1 MNYVVQRLLTFP
13 LILLGVS
20 VLVFFSIRLIPG
32 DAITAML
39 GTEAGLLTPAQRA
52 ALASYF
58 GIDQPVMTQYL
69 RWLTGLFRGDLG
81 ISVTYGKPV
90 LGVILERF
98 PLTLELALLS
108 MLIALCVGIPLGVLA
123 ATRNERPSDL
133 VVRILA
139 MLGQSTPN
147 FVVGLLII
155 YVLSVYFGM
164 VPTMGVFTPL
174 TVDPLAN
181 LGQLIFPA
189 ITLGFAF
196 AASVTRISRSAM
208 LDVLSDDYIRTARSK
223 GASARRVVWRHAL
236 PNALIP
242 VVTLSGVEFGYL
254 LGGAVIVEQ
263 IFALPGIGRLVLEA
277 ISQRDYALVE
287 ACVLF
292 IAFNFLVVNLIVD
305 LTYAG
310 LFGLRNIPAEH
321 IQPFLLGEAPRLLFP
336 FARNILSDITRE
348 GGFPPVLMQPIDF
361 LALWQ
366 SRRPQAANA

>member
-1 MNYVVQRLLTFP
+1 MNYVIQRLITFP

-20 VLVFFSIRLIPG
+20 ILVFFSIRLIPG

-39 GTEAGLLTPAQRA
+39 GTEAGLLTPDQRA
-52 ALASYF
+52 ALANYF
-58 GIDQPVMTQYL
+58 GIDQPVWTQNG
-69 RWLTGLFRGDLG
+69 RWLTGLFHGDLG

-90 LGVILERF
+90 LGIILDRF

-108 MLIALCVGIPLGVLA
+108 MLIALCIGIPLGVLA
-123 ATRNERPSDL
+123 ATRNEKPADL

-155 YVLSVYFGM
+155 YVLSVWFGFL
-164 VPTMGVFTPL
+164 PAMGTFSSLFT
-174 TVDPLAN
+174 DPLAN

-223 GASARRVVWRHAL
+223 GASARSVVWRHAL

-242 VVTLSGVEFGYL
+242 VLTLSGVEFGYL

-263 IFALPGIGRLVLEA
+263 IFALPGLGRLVLDA
-277 ISQRDYALVE
+277 ITQRDYALVE
-287 ACVLF
+287 GCVLF
-292 IAFNFLVVNLIVD
+292 IAFNFLVVNLLVD
-305 LTYAG
+305 LAYVA
-310 LFGLRNIPAEH
+310 ID
-321 IQPFLLGEAPRLLFP
+321 PRIRLD
-336 FARNILSDITRE
+336 A
-348 GGFPPVLMQPIDF
+348 
-361 LALWQ
+361 
-366 SRRPQAANA
+366 

>member
-1 MNYVVQRLLTFP
+1 MNYVAQRLLTFP

-20 VLVFFSIRLIPG
+20 VVVFFSIRLIPG

-52 ALASYF
+52 SLASYF
-58 GIDQPVMTQYL
+58 GLDQPVWAQYGH
-69 RWLTGLFRGDLG
+69 WVAGLFRGDLG

-108 MLIALCVGIPLGVLA
+108 MLIALCTGVPLGVLA

-133 VVRILA
+133 VVRLFA
-139 MLGQSTPN
+139 MLGQSTPS
-147 FVVGLLII
+147 FVIGLLII
-155 YVLSVYFGM
+155 FVLSVGFGV
-164 VPTMGVFTPL
+164 VPTMGTFTPL

-196 AASVTRISRSAM
+196 AASVTRICRSAM
-208 LDVLSDDYIRTARSK
+208 LDVLSDDYVRTARSK
-223 GASARRVVWRHAL
+223 GASQRRVVWRHAL

-263 IFALPGIGRLVLEA
+263 IFALPGLGRLVLDA
-277 ISQRDYALVE
+277 ITHRDYALVE
-287 ACVLF
+287 GAVLF
-292 IAFNFLVVNLIVD
+292 IAFNFLVVNLLVD
-305 LTYAG
+305 LAYVG
-310 LFGLRNIPAEH
+310 LDPRIR
-321 IQPFLLGEAPRLLFP
+321 LG
-336 FARNILSDITRE
+336 AR
-348 GGFPPVLMQPIDF
+348 
-361 LALWQ
+361 
-366 SRRPQAANA
+366 

>member
-1 MNYVVQRLLTFP
+1 MSYVAQRLLTFP

-20 VLVFFSIRLIPG
+20 VLVFVSIRLIPG

-39 GTEAGLLTPAQRA
+39 GTEAGLLTPDQRA

-58 GIDQPVMTQYL
+58 GIDQPVWSQYL
-69 RWLTGLFRGDLG
+69 RWLAGLFQGDLG
-81 ISVTYGKPV
+81 LSTIYGKSV
-90 LGVILERF
+90 LTVILERF

-108 MLIALCVGIPLGVLA
+108 MLIALAVGIPLGVLA

-147 FVVGLLII
+147 FVLGVLII
-155 YVLSVYFGM
+155 YVLSVYFGV
-164 VPTMGVFTPL
+164 VPVMGIFTPL
-174 TVDPLAN
+174 HVDPLAN

-208 LDVLSDDYIRTARSK
+208 LDVLSDDYVRTARSK
-223 GASARRVVWRHAL
+223 GASPASVVWRHAL

-263 IFALPGIGRLVLEA
+263 IFALPGLGRLVLDA
-277 ISQRDYALVE
+277 ITQRDYALVQGT
-287 ACVLF
+287 VLF
-292 IAFNFLVVNLIVD
+292 IAFNFLVVNLLVD
-305 LTYAG
+305 LAYVA
-310 LFGLRNIPAEH
+310 LDPRIR
-321 IQPFLLGEAPRLLFP
+321 LGGR
-336 FARNILSDITRE
+336 
-348 GGFPPVLMQPIDF
+348 
-361 LALWQ
+361 
-366 SRRPQAANA
+366 

>member
-1 MNYVVQRLLTFP
+1 MSYVVQRLLTFP

-52 ALASYF
+52 SLANYF
-58 GIDQPVMTQYL
+58 GLDQPVVTQYF
-69 RWLTGLFRGDLG
+69 RWLSGLLHGDFG
-81 ISVTYGKPV
+81 ISVIYGKPA

-147 FVVGLLII
+147 FVVGLVII
-155 YVLSVYFGM
+155 YALSVWFGI
-164 VPTMGVFTPL
+164 VPTMGSFTPL

-196 AASVTRISRSAM
+196 AASVTRICRSAM
-208 LDVLSDDYIRTARSK
+208 LDVLGDDYIRTARAK
-223 GASARRVVWRHAL
+223 GAAARRVVWRHAL

-263 IFALPGIGRLVLEA
+263 IFALPGLGRLVLEA
-277 ISQRDYALVE
+277 ISQRDYPLVE
-287 ACVLF
+287 SAVLF

-305 LTYAG
+305 LTYV
-310 LFGLRNIPAEH
+310 LIDPRIR
-321 IQPFLLGEAPRLLFP
+321 LGA
-336 FARNILSDITRE
+336 S
-348 GGFPPVLMQPIDF
+348 
-361 LALWQ
+361 
-366 SRRPQAANA
+366 

>member
-1 MNYVVQRLLTFP
+1 MNYVAQRLLTFP

-20 VLVFFSIRLIPG
+20 VVVFFSIRLIPG

-52 ALASYF
+52 SLASYF
-58 GIDQPVMTQYL
+58 GIDQPVWAQYG
-69 RWLTGLFRGDLG
+69 RWLAGLFGGDLG

-108 MLIALCVGIPLGVLA
+108 MVIALCTGVPLGVLA

-133 VVRILA
+133 VVRLFA
-139 MLGQSTPN
+139 MLGQSTPS
-147 FVVGLLII
+147 FVIGLLII
-155 YVLSVYFGM
+155 FVLSVVFGI
-164 VPTMGVFTPL
+164 VPTMGTFTPL
-174 TVDPLAN
+174 FTDPLAN

-196 AASVTRISRSAM
+196 AASVTRICRSVM
-208 LDVLSDDYIRTARSK
+208 LDVLSDDYVRTARSK
-223 GASARRVVWRHAL
+223 GASAARVVWRHAL

-263 IFALPGIGRLVLEA
+263 IFALPGLGRLVLDA
-277 ISQRDYALVE
+277 ITHRDYALVE
-287 ACVLF
+287 GAVLF
-292 IAFNFLVVNLIVD
+292 IAFNFLVVNLLVD
-305 LTYAG
+305 LTYVA
-310 LFGLRNIPAEH
+310 LDPRIR
-321 IQPFLLGEAPRLLFP
+321 LG
-336 FARNILSDITRE
+336 
-348 GGFPPVLMQPIDF
+348 
-361 LALWQ
+361 
-366 SRRPQAANA
+366 SR

>member
-58 GIDQPVMTQYL
+58 GIDQPVLTQYL

-181 LGQLIFPA
+181 MGQLIFPA

-305 LTYAG
+305 LTYV
-310 LFGLRNIPAEH
+310 
-321 IQPFLLGEAPRLLFP
+321 LLDPRIRLG
-336 FARNILSDITRE
+336 RS
-348 GGFPPVLMQPIDF
+348 
-361 LALWQ
+361 
-366 SRRPQAANA
+366 